1 MVVVIHLLALGMIAA
16 GIASLLVGT
25 SLVPT
30 DLGFSYAQIGAIFLA
45 SGVVTLAIGLATRAL
60 SRALERITAPQPL
73 RVEAESPAR
82 APGLAGAEAVIAAA
96 GGGALVAGAALAA
109 DQTRGSVAE
118 SAGEP
123 VAGATPMP
131 PVSAMPDPMMPD
143 PMMPEPAFAEPR
155 IPEPSLPAFPTPEFP
170 PPEARIPDARSPE
183 FRPAPPAPQRDL
195 FGDLAPPPAPDLDAG
210 RIGIALEIPVPPRA
224 AETPADTPSAV
235 ELPATEPVAA
245 LDAANPADSA
255 ADASPEAPEAGASPE
270 TPPVPGLIA
279 DADLAAIAEAEEPP
293 LAPIETL
300 DIVGSYDSAGTRFT
314 MYSDGSVTAV
324 GPDGERRFR
333 SLEALRRHLDQQLG

>member
-1 MVVVIHLLALGMIAA
+1 
-16 GIASLLVGT
+16 
-25 SLVPT
+25 
-30 DLGFSYAQIGAIFLA
+30 
-45 SGVVTLAIGLATRAL
+45 
-60 SRALERITAPQPL
+60 
-73 RVEAESPAR
+73 
-82 APGLAGAEAVIAAA
+82 
-96 GGGALVAGAALAA
+96 
-109 DQTRGSVAE
+109 
-118 SAGEP
+118 
-123 VAGATPMP
+123 
-131 PVSAMPDPMMPD
+131 
-143 PMMPEPAFAEPR
+143 
-155 IPEPSLPAFPTPEFP
+155 
-170 PPEARIPDARSPE
+170 
-183 FRPAPPAPQRDL
+183 
-195 FGDLAPPPAPDLDAG
+195 LDAG

-255 ADASPEAPEAGASPE
+255 ADVPPEAGEKPE

-324 GPDGERRFR
+324 GPGGERRFR
-333 SLEALRRHLDQQLG
+333 SLEALRRHLDQ